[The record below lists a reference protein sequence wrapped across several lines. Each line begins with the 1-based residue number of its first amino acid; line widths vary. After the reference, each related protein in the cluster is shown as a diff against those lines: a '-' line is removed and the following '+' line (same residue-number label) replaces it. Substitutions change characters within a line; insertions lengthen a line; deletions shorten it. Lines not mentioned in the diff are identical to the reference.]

1 VANGAGLS
9 ITHIGNSFIA
19 SSSRPLYLNH
29 VMFAPKIS
37 KHLIYVKKL
46 AIDNHAFVEF
56 HPYFFCV
63 KDQTT
68 KQVLLK
74 GRCRNGL
81 YTLQNKS
88 LALLATKASPD
99 LWHIILGHPASP
111 VVLRILQDNNIAVES
126 EISPS
131 LICNAC
137 QLGKSH
143 QLPFS
148 SSAIMCLLLI
158 YKLFILMY
166 GDQLFLQLIIPSIMS
181 HSLMISVDTHGFI
194 S

>member
-1 VANGAGLS
+1 MPLLNF
-9 ITHIGNSFIA
+9 THTF
-19 SSSRPLYLNH
+19 L
-29 VMFAPKIS
+29 
-37 KHLIYVKKL
+37 
-46 AIDNHAFVEF
+46 
-56 HPYFFCV
+56 CV
-63 KDQTT
+63 KDQTM

-81 YTLQNKS
+81 YTLPNKS

-99 LWHIILGHPASP
+99 LWHIRLGHPTSP
-111 VVLRILQDNNIAVES
+111 VVPRILQDNNIVVES

-148 SSAIMCLLLI
+148 SSAIMCLLLL